1 MANKPRMSYP
11 QIIKRI
17 KCAARDKNVSDYLWN
32 TLQLMVVHLEENP
45 EILNDLK
52 ISDMLSVA
60 RLVKDIQDIEEKKTD
75 NQKHDA
81 FSQRLKE
88 LQEKKKLVSQRQ
100 TDKQTT
106 RHADRQIDRQ
116 TVRQKEKNIRQ

>member
-1 MANKPRMSYP
+1 MANKPRMTYE

-17 KCAARDKNVSDYLWN
+17 KSAARDKNVSDYLWN
-32 TLQLMVVHLEENP
+32 FLQLQVVHLESNP

-75 NQKHDA
+75 NERHDE
-81 FSQRLKE
+81 FSRRLKE
-88 LQEKKKLVSQRQ
+88 LQQKKKIS
-100 TDKQTT
+100 
-106 RHADRQIDRQ
+106 
-116 TVRQKEKNIRQ
+116 

>member
-1 MANKPRMSYP
+1 LTLRRYNKNFSEDPAMANKPRMSYP

-17 KCAARDKNVSDYLWN
+17 KVAARDKNVSDYLWGQ
-32 TLQLMVVHLEENP
+32 LQLMVVHLEENP

-75 NQKHDA
+75 NQKHDE
-81 FSQRLKE
+81 FSRRLRE
-88 LQEKKKLVSQRQ
+88 LQEKKKIS
-100 TDKQTT
+100 
-106 RHADRQIDRQ
+106 
-116 TVRQKEKNIRQ
+116 